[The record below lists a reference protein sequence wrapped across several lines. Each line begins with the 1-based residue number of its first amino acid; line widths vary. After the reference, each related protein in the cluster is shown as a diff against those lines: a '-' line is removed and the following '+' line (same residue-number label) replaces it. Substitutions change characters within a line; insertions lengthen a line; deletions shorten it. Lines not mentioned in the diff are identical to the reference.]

1 MTREAGRQKEARVWG
16 VGWKYFPYAVLK
28 VYIGHQEAILECVEA
43 GVFLQLKIA

>member
-28 VYIGHQEAILECVEA
+28 VYMKSPGINFLDFFAI
-43 GVFLQLKIA
+43 

>member
-1 MTREAGRQKEARVWG
+1 MTREAGRRGGPIWG

-28 VYIGHQEAILECVEA
+28 VYIGHQEAILACMEA